1 MSIVKSALALWG
13 FDGAECRLVAE
24 RENRVYRVD
33 HAGRA
38 YALRLHRPGYCSEAE
53 LRSELQ
59 WMAAADAGGQHVPAP
74 IASTAGAILHMIDGV
89 AVDVLTWLEGQ
100 PLGKTGVPLEVGD
113 RPGVF
118 HAIGREMARL
128 HAVSD
133 AWILPEGFT
142 RRRWDRNGLL
152 GETPVWDRFW
162 NNPTLSAEDRALLL
176 RFRETA
182 SADLAALEDRLDFGL
197 IHADLVR
204 ENIMLDGDTM
214 QLIDFDDSGFGFRLF
229 DIATTLLRNRT
240 EPDYDT
246 LKAALLEGYLS
257 VRPLDIAALDLFVAL
272 RATTYV
278 GWIISRMDESGAEA
292 RNVRF
297 VATAREL
304 AKFYLTG
311 KGEPGFVRRISV
323 ETGGTAS

>member
-1 MSIVKSALALWG
+1 MTAVVEKALAHWG
-13 FDGAECRLVAE
+13 MAGADWRLVAE

-59 WMAAADAGGQHVPAP
+59 WMDVAYAGGLGVPAP
-74 IASTAGAILHMIDGV
+74 VASSAGAFLHMIDGV
-89 AVDVLTWLEGQ
+89 AVDVLDWLNGQ
-100 PLGKTGVPLEVGD
+100 TMGKTGVPLDCVD
-113 RPGVF
+113 RQGLF
-118 HAIGREMARL
+118 CAIGREMARL

-133 AWILPEGFT
+133 AWALPESFT
-142 RRRWDRNGLL
+142 RRRWDRDGLL
-152 GETPVWDRFW
+152 GEAPVWDRFW
-162 NNPTLSAEDRALLL
+162 DNLTLSAEDRTLLL
-176 RFRETA
+176 RFREAA
-182 SADLAALEDRLDFGL
+182 SADLAAREGALDFGL

-204 ENIMLDGDTM
+204 ENVMIDAGRV

-240 EPDYDT
+240 EPDYDS

-257 VRPLDIAALDLFVAL
+257 VRPLDVSALDLFVAL
-272 RATTYV
+272 RAATYV
-278 GWIISRMDESGAEA
+278 GWIISRMEESGAEA
-292 RNVRF
+292 RNIRF

-304 AKFYLTG
+304 AKTYLTE
-311 KGEPGFVRRISV
+311 KG
-323 ETGGTAS
+323 AL

>member
-1 MSIVKSALALWG
+1 MTAVVEKALAHWG
-13 FDGAECRLVAE
+13 MAGADWRLVAE

-59 WMAAADAGGQHVPAP
+59 WMDVAYAGGLGVPAP
-74 IASTAGAILHMIDGV
+74 VASSAGAFLHMIDGV
-89 AVDVLTWLEGQ
+89 AVDVLDWLNGQ
-100 PLGKTGVPLEVGD
+100 TMGKTGVPLDCVD
-113 RPGVF
+113 RQGLF
-118 HAIGREMARL
+118 CAIGREMARL

-133 AWILPEGFT
+133 AWALPESFT
-142 RRRWDRNGLL
+142 RRRWDRDGLL
-152 GETPVWDRFW
+152 GEAPVWDRFW
-162 NNPTLSAEDRALLL
+162 DNLTLSAEDRTLLL
-176 RFRETA
+176 RFREAA
-182 SADLAALEDRLDFGL
+182 STDLAAREGALDFGL

-204 ENIMLDGDTM
+204 ENVMIDAGRV

-240 EPDYDT
+240 EPDYDS

-257 VRPLDIAALDLFVAL
+257 VRPLDVSALDLFVAL
-272 RATTYV
+272 RAATYV
-278 GWIISRMDESGAEA
+278 GWIISRMEESGAEA
-292 RNVRF
+292 RNIRF

-304 AKFYLTG
+304 AKTYLTE
-311 KGEPGFVRRISV
+311 KG
-323 ETGGTAS
+323 AL

>member
-1 MSIVKSALALWG
+1 MNPIVEKALTLWG
-13 FDGAECRLVAE
+13 MAGAECRLIAE

-59 WMAAADAGGQHVPAP
+59 WMEAADAGGLGVPAP
-74 IASTAGAILHMIDGV
+74 VASAQGAFLHVIDGI
-89 AVDVLTWLEGQ
+89 AVDVLVWLNGQ
-100 PLGKTGVPLEVGD
+100 PVGKTGVPLDSGD
-113 RPGVF
+113 RPGLF
-118 HAIGREMARL
+118 RAIGHEMARL

-133 AWILPEGFT
+133 AWTLPKGFI
-142 RRRWDRNGLL
+142 RRRWDRDGLL
-152 GETPVWDRFW
+152 GEAPVWDRFW
-162 NNPTLSAEDRALLL
+162 DNPTLNAEDRELLL
-176 RFRETA
+176 RFRDAA
-182 SADLAALEDRLDFGL
+182 SADLAAREGSLDYGL

-204 ENIMLDGDTM
+204 ENVMIDAGRV

-240 EPDYDT
+240 EPDYDS

-257 VRPLDIAALDLFVAL
+257 VRPLDLAALDLFVAL

-278 GWIISRMDESGAEA
+278 GWIISRMDESGAKA
-292 RNVRF
+292 RNERF
-297 VATAREL
+297 VATARDL
-304 AKFYLTG
+304 VGAYLTG
-311 KGEPGFVRRISV
+311 Q
-323 ETGGTAS
+323 ET

>member
-1 MSIVKSALALWG
+1 MTAVVEKALMLWG
-13 FDGAECRLVAE
+13 MEGADWHLIAE

-38 YALRLHRPGYCSEAE
+38 FALRLHRPGYCSEAE

-59 WMAAADAGGQHVPAP
+59 WMEAADAGGLGVPAP
-74 IASTAGAILHMIDGV
+74 VASAQGAFLHVIDGI
-89 AVDVLTWLEGQ
+89 AVDVLVWLNGQ
-100 PLGKTGVPLEVGD
+100 PVGKTVVPLDSDD
-113 RPGVF
+113 RPGLF
-118 HAIGREMARL
+118 RAIGREMAKL
-128 HAVSD
+128 HEVSD
-133 AWILPEGFT
+133 AWTLPEGFT
-142 RRRWDRNGLL
+142 RRRWDRDGLL
-152 GETPVWDRFW
+152 GEAPVWDRFW
-162 NNPTLSAEDRALLL
+162 DNPTLGAEDRALFL

-182 SADLAALEDRLDFGL
+182 AADLAAQENALDFGL

-204 ENIMLDGDTM
+204 ENVMIDAGRV

-246 LKAALLEGYLS
+246 LKAALLEGCLS

-278 GWIISRMDESGAEA
+278 GWIISRMDESGSEA
-292 RNVRF
+292 RNLRF
-297 VATAREL
+297 VATARDL
-304 AKFYLTG
+304 AKAYLTG
-311 KGEPGFVRRISV
+311 KGNP
-323 ETGGTAS
+323 

>member
-1 MSIVKSALALWG
+1 MTAVVEKALTLWG
-13 FDGAECRLVAE
+13 MAGADWRLFAE
-24 RENRVYRVD
+24 RENRVFRVD

-59 WMAAADAGGQHVPAP
+59 WMEAADAGGLGVPAP
-74 IASTAGAILHMIDGV
+74 VASTRGAVLHVIDGI
-89 AVDVLTWLEGQ
+89 AVDMLVWLNGQ
-100 PLGKTGVPLEVGD
+100 PVGKTGVPLDSDD
-113 RPGVF
+113 RPGLF
-118 HAIGREMARL
+118 RAIGREMAKL
-128 HAVSD
+128 HDIAD
-133 AWILPEGFT
+133 AWTLPRGFT
-142 RRRWDRNGLL
+142 RRRWDRDGLL
-152 GETPVWDRFW
+152 GEAPVWDRFW
-162 NNPTLSAEDRALLL
+162 DNPTLSAEDRALFL

-182 SADLAALEDRLDFGL
+182 AADLAAREDRLDFGL

-204 ENIMLDGDTM
+204 ENVMIDADRV

-240 EPDYDT
+240 EPDYEA

-257 VRPLDIAALDLFVAL
+257 VRSLDLAALDLFFAL

-278 GWIISRMDESGAEA
+278 GWIMSRMEEIGSEA
-292 RNVRF
+292 RNLRF

-304 AKFYLTG
+304 VASYLEE
-311 KGEPGFVRRISV
+311 KEAP
-323 ETGGTAS
+323 